1 MGEIKETGRRQ
12 LCLSCKWRTRLGGG
26 HLKSRQYI
34 EKSVAC
40 FYSIH
45 SGKGCARK
53 KQPDG
58 SMKDLR
64 GDDPDACLLYE
75 EGDPPQDQKV
85 ITIPKW
91 EKDEVL
97 QIWRHS

>member
-12 LCLSCKWRTRLGGG
+12 LCLSCKWRTNIGGG
-26 HLKSRQYI
+26 HLKTQQMT

-40 FYSIH
+40 FYSVH

-75 EGDPPQDQKV
+75 EGKPPQDQQF

-91 EKDEVL
+91 QKGEAF
-97 QIWRHS
+97 